1 MKSFAPKPWFAPQPV
16 LIIGTYNK
24 DGVANAMNAAWAGQW
39 DMKEIM
45 ISMGNHVTTD
55 NLKLGGEFTVA
66 FATKKTMVASDF
78 VGIVSAKN
86 DPKKME
92 KTGWNI
98 EKATMVNAPV
108 FTDFPMTL
116 ECRIKEKYDESETG
130 YYLVAEIVNI
140 LVDEK
145 YLAEDCGYVR
155 LPEGGWDW
163 PLWKWK
169 GEIVQEMPC
178 MYGKFFNKKAGFI
191 SQEWWPD
198 FCNYRRSK
206 YPRPDDDSI
215 EGAILSTLQSSG
227 SLITRELRAACG
239 FTGKGMRSKF
249 DGYLTRQ
256 EMATYIVTED
266 FIYPRDKHNHEYGW
280 GWSLLNTPEDL
291 YGREACQCNRTPQ
304 ESYQRI
310 FEHLKEILPDAS
322 DKQIIKLIG

>member
-1 MKSFAPKPWFAPQPV
+1 MNFPEIYSATGMME
-16 LIIGTYNK
+16 LIQKIGFLPFL
-24 DGVANAMNAAWAGQW
+24 DSGIEGFSAEDIVA
-39 DMKEIM
+39 D
-45 ISMGNHVTTD
+45 
-55 NLKLGGEFTVA
+55 
-66 FATKKTMVASDF
+66 
-78 VGIVSAKN
+78 
-86 DPKKME
+86 
-92 KTGWNI
+92 
-98 EKATMVNAPV
+98 
-108 FTDFPMTL
+108 
-116 ECRIKEKYDESETG
+116 
-130 YYLVAEIVNI
+130 
-140 LVDEK
+140 
-145 YLAEDCGYVR
+145 DCGYVR

-206 YPRPDDDSI
+206 YPRPDEESI
-215 EGAILSTLQSSG
+215 EGAILSTLQSTG

-239 FTGKGMRSKF
+239 FTGNRRTKQEQSEACFNYALQEGGRPKVKGMRGKF
-249 DGYLTRQ
+249 DGYLTRL

-322 DKQIIKLIG
+322 DKQICKLIG

>member
-1 MKSFAPKPWFAPQPV
+1 MNFPEIYSATGMME
-16 LIIGTYNK
+16 LIQKIGFLPLL
-24 DGVANAMNAAWAGQW
+24 D
-39 DMKEIM
+39 
-45 ISMGNHVTTD
+45 S
-55 NLKLGGEFTVA
+55 
-66 FATKKTMVASDF
+66 
-78 VGIVSAKN
+78 GI
-86 DPKKME
+86 E
-92 KTGWNI
+92 G
-98 EKATMVNAPV
+98 
-108 FTDFPMTL
+108 F
-116 ECRIKEKYDESETG
+116 Y
-130 YYLVAEIVNI
+130 AEDIV
-140 LVDEK
+140 
-145 YLAEDCGYVR
+145 AEDCGYVR

-206 YPRPDDDSI
+206 YSRPDDESI
-215 EGAILSTLQSSG
+215 EGAMLCTLQSTG

-249 DGYLTRQ
+249 DGYLTRL